1 MQHNFRKSLLHEK
14 EQSNKADAFYADRL
28 KVNEILRYNHDTP
41 EDMAMQHAD
50 IDVSVRIGERR
61 YNVSE
66 KFRDVDYGDLYVEL
80 YSKYPHT
87 QGWMHT
93 GNPDVIVYFTP
104 SKVCWV
110 QHSSL
115 NRFCFGTLFPAISQD
130 DVLQFYLS
138 ELHFKPVKIL
148 LSEKTVRLKLI
159 KADNKDG
166 AEWTTIGLAIPF
178 GTLRDFGVKFKEFAL
193 Q

>member
-14 EQSNKADAFYADRL
+14 EQSARADAFYADIL

-41 EDMAMQHAD
+41 EDMVMQHAD

-61 YNVSE
+61 YNISE
-66 KFRDVDYGDLYVEL
+66 KFRDVDYGDFYVEL

-93 GNPDVIVYFTP
+93 GNPDAIVYFMPT
-104 SKVCWV
+104 KVYWV

-115 NRFCFGTLFPAISQD
+115 QRFCFDVLFPAINQD
-130 DVLQFYLS
+130 DVRSFYLS
-138 ELHFKPVKIL
+138 ELHLKPLKIRL
-148 LSEKTVRLKLI
+148 LHKEIKLKFI

-166 AEWTTIGLAIPF
+166 AEWTTIGVAIPF
-178 GTLRDFGVKFKEFAL
+178 GTLKDFGVKFKEFVL
-193 Q
+193 